1 MAAPIAPERT
11 ATAQSKFHCPAC
23 GAEATWNPA
32 KQALVC
38 AFCGTTSPAQ
48 LSNEAATAGGIVE
61 HDLVTALRGIPDG
74 ERGWQAERTSVRCQS
89 CEAISVFDAT
99 KVGQRCEFCGS
110 ASLVPYDQVKDS
122 FRPESLLPLKISE
135 VQVREKIRE
144 WYGAR
149 WFAPS
154 ALGTQA
160 MTDTVHGVYL
170 PYWTFDARVQAQWQ
184 AESGYYYYETE
195 TYEDSNGNRQ
205 TRQVQRIRWQYS
217 SGDLAH
223 FFDDDLVNA
232 SRGINPD
239 LLRKIEPFPTHE
251 LVPYNAGYLAG
262 WTVERYQIDLLQAAK
277 SAREHMETALRQ
289 MVVQSIPGD
298 TYRNLGITA
307 DWTGQTFKHILAPVW
322 LLTYEYHGKSYQVVI
337 NGFTGS
343 IAGKHPLS
351 VWKIILLV
359 LAILLGIGLLM
370 LLTQR
375 H

>member
-1 MAAPIAPERT
+1 MAAPMTSDRA
-11 ATAQSKFHCPAC
+11 ATAHDKFHCPAC

-38 AFCGTTSPAQ
+38 AFCGTAAPAT
-48 LSNEAATAGGIVE
+48 LTEAAAAGGIVE
-61 HDLVTALRGIPDG
+61 HDLVTALRGIPDEG
-74 ERGWQAERTSVRCQS
+74 RGWQAERTSVRCQS

-135 VQVREKIRE
+135 VQVRDKIRE
-144 WYGAR
+144 WYGGR
-149 WFAPS
+149 WFAPGT
-154 ALGTQA
+154 LGTKA

-170 PYWTFDARVQAQWQ
+170 PYWTFDAQVQAHWQ

-195 TYEDSNGNRQ
+195 TYQDANGNQQ

-217 SGDLAH
+217 AGDVAH
-223 FFDDDLVNA
+223 FFDDDIVNA
-232 SRGINPD
+232 SRGINPE
-239 LLRKIEPFPTHE
+239 LLARIEPFPTRE

-262 WTVERYQIDLLQAAK
+262 WTVERYQIDLVQAAK
-277 SAREHMETALRQ
+277 RSREHMEGALRQ

-307 DWTGQTFKHILAPVW
+307 NWSGQTFKHILAPVW
-322 LLTYEYHGKSYQVVI
+322 LLTYEYHGRSYQVVI

-343 IAGKHPLS
+343 IAGKHPIS
-351 VWKIILLV
+351 AWKVIFLILGILLV
-359 LAILLGIGLLM
+359 VGLLI
-370 LLTQR
+370 LVTQR
-375 H
+375 N

>member
-1 MAAPIAPERT
+1 MTSDRA
-11 ATAQSKFHCPAC
+11 ATAHDKFHCPAC

-38 AFCGTTSPAQ
+38 AFCGTAAPAT
-48 LSNEAATAGGIVE
+48 LTEAAAAGGIVE
-61 HDLVTALRGIPDG
+61 HDLVTALRGIPDEG
-74 ERGWQAERTSVRCQS
+74 RGWQAERTSVRCQS

-135 VQVREKIRE
+135 VQVRDKIRE
-144 WYGAR
+144 WYGGR
-149 WFAPS
+149 WFAPGT
-154 ALGTQA
+154 LGTKA

-170 PYWTFDARVQAQWQ
+170 PYWTFDAQVQAHWQ

-195 TYEDSNGNRQ
+195 TYQDANGNQQ

-217 SGDLAH
+217 AGDVAH
-223 FFDDDLVNA
+223 FFDDDIVNA
-232 SRGINPD
+232 SRGINPE
-239 LLRKIEPFPTHE
+239 LLARIEPFPTRE

-262 WTVERYQIDLLQAAK
+262 WTVERYQIDLVQAAK
-277 SAREHMETALRQ
+277 RSREHMEGALRQ

-307 DWTGQTFKHILAPVW
+307 NWSGQTFKHILAPVW
-322 LLTYEYHGKSYQVVI
+322 LLTYEYHGRSYQVVI

-343 IAGKHPLS
+343 IAGKHPIS
-351 VWKIILLV
+351 AWKVIFLILGILLV
-359 LAILLGIGLLM
+359 VGLLI
-370 LLTQR
+370 LVTQR
-375 H
+375 N